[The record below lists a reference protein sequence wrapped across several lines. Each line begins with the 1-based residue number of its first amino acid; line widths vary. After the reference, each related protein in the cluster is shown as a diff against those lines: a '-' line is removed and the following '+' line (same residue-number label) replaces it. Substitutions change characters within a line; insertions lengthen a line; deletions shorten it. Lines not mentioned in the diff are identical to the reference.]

1 MASQQA
7 TSRTLKSI
15 ALTALAAFAF
25 ALLFGKLDA
34 AAAQPSCPIAAATAD
49 ALAVL
54 PSVFLAAALQTLETF
69 ILDRQCALQGLFQM
83 LVSFWLLLF
92 VIAAVI
98 LLRAILKGQIE
109 VFRAPG
115 KYFRK

>member
-1 MASQQA
+1 MATQQT
-7 TSRTLKSI
+7 TSRTRKSI
-15 ALTALAAFAF
+15 ALAPLVAFAF
-25 ALLFGKLDA
+25 ALLFGNLDA
-34 AAAQPSCPIAAATAD
+34 AAAQPSCPVAAATAE

-54 PSVFLAAALQTLETF
+54 PSVALAAASHALETCIFNPECLLQT
-69 ILDRQCALQGLFQM
+69 LFQM